1 MDSSDPSEEPGTGL
15 CRLHVTERQGA
26 RTGAWTLVSRGT
38 LVPARGPGT
47 GIYSGLAKRRQA
59 ACPRRR
65 AWPLPGRPGAKLRDH
80 SKLHLLGM
88 PGRCLPTRSLARP
101 SPRPWPT
108 EDGGRYIRR
117 REGRVAKQIVAFS
130 QTPTISPALQ
140 PRLGVA
146 RFSSVSTR
154 HRHRAQVRRS
164 VPKLPPCPR
173 TPAQAPGPQ
182 AAPVAARLTTDS
194 GSVIL
199 CDGSHHSATHDV
211 RASRV
216 G

>member
-1 MDSSDPSEEPGTGL
+1 MS
-15 CRLHVTERQGA
+15 
-26 RTGAWTLVSRGT
+26 SRGFSRSRAPHPGGGTYCAFTRPFRGAGHRGSAVST
-38 LVPARGPGT
+38 LRSV
-47 GIYSGLAKRRQA
+47 
-59 ACPRRR
+59 
-65 AWPLPGRPGAKLRDH
+65 AKLRDH

-88 PGRCLPTRSLARP
+88 PGRCLPTRSLDRP

-108 EDGGRYIRR
+108 EDGGRHVRR

-154 HRHRAQVRRS
+154 HRHRAQVRGS

-173 TPAQAPGPQ
+173 TPAQVPGPQ

-199 CDGSHHSATHDV
+199 CDGSHHSAAHHV